1 MKTPDSRQHLHHFE
15 QTCKAAGLKVTH
27 QRLEIYRELL
37 AAEDHPSAESLHKRL
52 EARLPNLSLDT
63 VYRTLATFE
72 KLNILHRLET
82 RQNQARYEVLDEQ
95 HHHFLC
101 DQCGQVFDFSW
112 PSFDAMELPPDLGHI
127 GHTSRTSVIVNGT
140 CATCLQA
147 ERSSSNL

>member
-1 MKTPDSRQHLHHFE
+1 MSTSDFRQQLHHFE
-15 QTCKAAGLKVTH
+15 QACKAAGLKVTH

-37 AAEDHPSAESLHKRL
+37 AAEDHPSAEALHNRL
-52 EARLPNLSLDT
+52 ETRLPNLSLDT

-72 KLNILHRLET
+72 KLGLLHRLET
-82 RQNQARYEVLDEQ
+82 RENQARYEVLGEQ

-112 PSFDAMELPPDLGHI
+112 PSFDAMDLPPDLDPIGHI
-127 GHTSRTSVIVNGT
+127 SRTSVIVNGT

-147 ERSSSNL
+147 ECSSSNS